1 MSKSDDIERQMVVT
15 SNEHQGKPQQL
26 QLATCEHDEEN
37 LLPVIDDIPFRVW
50 LIAFVGAAERFVW
63 YGATSPLPEN
73 YIQHSP
79 SSKIP
84 GVLGLH
90 EETATNIV
98 NAMMA
103 GGYLTTIPAAVV
115 ADTWLGRYRTILV
128 SAVIQLCGSAILFA
142 SSLPRAVQSGAAEGG
157 LVTAIVLIAVGSGG
171 VRSSV
176 APFIAEQYTE
186 AIPKIKVLKNRR
198 KVITDRALTIQYIY
212 NVYYW
217 MVNIGGL
224 SALITT
230 ILEKYVGYWVAY
242 LLPLCMMALSI
253 VPLLA
258 WRHTFVRRPPS
269 GSVLPQA
276 GRAMLYGIREGFE
289 MDGAKPQKQREKH
302 HRQVMWSDTFIDELK
317 SGLLA
322 CRVFLLFPIHWLCM
336 NQTFNNLISQAG
348 QMVNSG
354 VPNDTI
360 KSFNPIS
367 SILLT
372 PIVARGLYPFLTQH
386 KIRFGPMARIVVG
399 FLFLTL
405 AMAYTAILQKLVYST
420 GPCYDQPLAC
430 PESDHGR
437 IPNQISMF
445 LQTPIYVLGA
455 IAEIFCFTTGTEYA
469 YNQAPKSMKSVVQS
483 VWMATAGIGAC
494 LAMAFTPINKDPHL
508 VIMYSSL
515 AGVMAVTTVLF
526 GILFGKHDREKA
538 VLL

>member
-1 MSKSDDIERQMVVT
+1 MSKSDDIERQTVAT
-15 SNEHQGKPQQL
+15 SKKPQGEPQQCQL
-26 QLATCEHDEEN
+26 VTCEHNEEN
-37 LLPVIDDIPFRVW
+37 LLPVVDDVPFAVW

-63 YGATSPLPEN
+63 YGATSPLQN
-73 YIQHSP
+73 YIQHSS
-79 SSKIP
+79 SSKVP
-84 GVLGLH
+84 GVLGLR
-90 EETATNIV
+90 EATATNIV

-103 GGYLTTIPAAVV
+103 GGYLATIPAAAV

-142 SSLPRAVQSGAAEGG
+142 TSFPHAVQAGAAEGG
-157 LVTAIVLIAVGSGG
+157 LAAAIILIAVGSGG

-186 AIPKIKVLKNRR
+186 TTPKVKVLKNGR
-198 KVITDRALTIQYIY
+198 KVITDRELTIQYIY
-212 NVYYW
+212 NLYYW

-224 SALITT
+224 SALTTT
-230 ILEKYVGYWVAY
+230 ILEKYVGYWAAY
-242 LLPLCMMALSI
+242 LVPLCMMALSV

-258 WRHTFVRRPPS
+258 WQHIFVRRPPS

-276 GRAMLYGIREGFE
+276 GRAMLYGFREGFQ
-289 MDGAKPQKQREKH
+289 MDGAKPQKQQEKH
-302 HRQVMWSDTFIDELK
+302 HRQVPWTDTFIDELK

-322 CRVFLLFPIHWLCM
+322 CRPPLPHTLVT
-336 NQTFNNLISQAG
+336 QTFNNLISQAG

-360 KSFNPIS
+360 KSLNPIT

-372 PIVARGLYPFLTQH
+372 PIVSRGLYPLLTQH
-386 KIRFGPMARIVVG
+386 RIRFGPMARIVVG

-420 GPCYDQPLAC
+420 GPCYDHPLAC

-483 VWMATAGIGAC
+483 VWMATAGVGAC

-508 VIMYSSL
+508 VVMYSSL
-515 AGVMAVTTVLF
+515 AGVMAVATVLF
-526 GILFGKHDREKA
+526 GIFFGKHDRKKTI
-538 VLL
+538 LL

>member
-1 MSKSDDIERQMVVT
+1 MSTPDDIERQEVVT
-15 SNEHQGKPQQL
+15 SSGNKGEPQQC
-26 QLATCEHDEEN
+26 QSVASEHDEEN
-37 LLPVIDDIPFRVW
+37 LLPVVDDVPLSVW

-63 YGATSPLPEN
+63 YGATSPLQN
-73 YIQHSP
+73 YIQHTP
-79 SSKIP
+79 SSKIA
-84 GVLGLH
+84 GVLGLR
-90 EETATNIV
+90 EATATNIV

-103 GGYLTTIPAAVV
+103 GGYLATIPAAVV
-115 ADTWLGRYRTILV
+115 ADTWLGRYRTILI
-128 SAVIQLCGSAILFA
+128 SAIIQLCGCAVLFGT
-142 SSLPRAVQSGAAEGG
+142 SFPRAVQAGAAEGG
-157 LVTAIVLIAVGSGG
+157 LATAIMLITVGSGG

-176 APFIAEQYTE
+176 APFIVEQYTE
-186 AIPKIKVLKNRR
+186 TIPKVKVLKNGE
-198 KVITDRALTIQYIY
+198 KVITDRELTIQYIY

-230 ILEKYVGYWVAY
+230 VLEKYVGYWVAY
-242 LLPLCMMALSI
+242 LVPLCMMVLSV
-253 VPLLA
+253 VPLLV

-269 GSVLPQA
+269 GSVLPRA
-276 GRAMLYGIREGFE
+276 GSAMAYGIREGFQ
-289 MDGAKPQKQREKH
+289 MDGAKPQTQQEKH
-302 HRQVMWSDTFIDELK
+302 HRQVPWTDTFVDELK

-360 KSFNPIS
+360 KSFNPVS

-372 PIVARGLYPFLTQH
+372 PVISRGLYPFLTRRR
-386 KIRFGPMARIVVG
+386 IRFGPMARIVVG
-399 FLFLTL
+399 FLFLTM
-405 AMAYTAILQKLVYST
+405 AMVYTAVLQKLVYSS
-420 GPCYDQPLAC
+420 GPCYDHPLAC
-430 PESDHGR
+430 PESDHGH
-437 IPNQISMF
+437 IPNKISMF

-483 VWMATAGIGAC
+483 VWMATAGVGAC
-494 LAMAFTPINKDPHL
+494 LAMAFTPITKDPHL

-515 AGVMAVTTVLF
+515 AGAMAVTTVLF
-526 GILFGKHDREKA
+526 WVFFGKHDWVKT

>member
-1 MSKSDDIERQMVVT
+1 MSTSDDIERQTVVT
-15 SNEHQGKPQQL
+15 SIENKGDSQQD
-26 QLATCEHDEEN
+26 QSGASEHDKED
-37 LLPVIDDIPFRVW
+37 LLPVVDDVPFPVW
-50 LIAFVGAAERFVW
+50 LIALVGAAERFVW
-63 YGATSPLPEN
+63 YGATSPLQN

-79 SSKIP
+79 LSNIP
-84 GVLGLH
+84 GVLGLR
-90 EETATNIV
+90 EATATNIV

-103 GGYLTTIPAAVV
+103 GGYLATIPAAVV
-115 ADTWLGRYRTILV
+115 ADTWLGRYRTILI
-128 SAVIQLCGSAILFA
+128 SATIELCGSVILFA
-142 SSLPRAVQSGAAEGG
+142 TSCLRAAQVGAAEGG
-157 LVTAIVLIAVGSGG
+157 LATAIVLIAVGSGG
-171 VRSSV
+171 VRSSA

-186 AIPKIKVLKNRR
+186 TTPKIKLLKNGR
-198 KVITDRALTIQYIY
+198 KVITDRELTIQYIY

-217 MVNIGGL
+217 MVNVGGL

-230 ILEKYVGYWVAY
+230 VLEKYVGYWIAY
-242 LLPLCMMALSI
+242 LIPLCMMALSV
-253 VPLLA
+253 VPLLV

-269 GSVLPQA
+269 GSVLPHA
-276 GRAMLYGIREGFE
+276 SRAMVYGIREGFQ
-289 MDGAKPQKQREKH
+289 MDGAKPQKQQEKH
-302 HRQVMWSDTFIDELK
+302 QRQVPWTDAFIDELK

-322 CRVFLLFPIHWLCM
+322 CRVFLLFPIHWLCL

-360 KSFNPIS
+360 KSLNPIS

-372 PIVARGLYPFLTQH
+372 PVISRGLYPFLTQRR
-386 KIRFGPMARIVVG
+386 IRFGPMARILVG

-405 AMAYTAILQKLVYST
+405 AMVYTAILQKLVYST
-420 GPCYDQPLAC
+420 GPCYHHPLTC

-445 LQTPIYVLGA
+445 LQTPTYVLGA

-469 YNQAPKSMKSVVQS
+469 YNQAPKTMKSVVQS
-483 VWMATAGIGAC
+483 VWMATAGVGAC
-494 LAMAFTPINKDPHL
+494 LAMAFTPITKDPYL
-508 VIMYSSL
+508 VILYSSL

-526 GILFGKHDREKA
+526 GVFFGKHDRVKA